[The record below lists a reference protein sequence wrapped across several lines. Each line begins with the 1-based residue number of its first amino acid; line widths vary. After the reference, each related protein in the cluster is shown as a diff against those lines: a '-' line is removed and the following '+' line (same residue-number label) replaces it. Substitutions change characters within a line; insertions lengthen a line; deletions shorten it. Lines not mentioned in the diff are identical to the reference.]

1 VPRHAPGDSPR
12 PDRSNRTNVRMIP
25 DAGRWENQPGG
36 RVDAGCPAACGRDWR
51 EERVE
56 SRTEEGGLPAVRPAV
71 RRVFN
76 LSKEACGQRD
86 GVVGRHMS
94 MRNALCRDLWN
105 PDRGSGRLWDRVPGV
120 PLSRNP
126 RLPSGTPSGTT
137 CRDRGGLY
145 RHAKPCRTWGSCR
158 GCRLSDSDRSGHF
171 RPLSPD
177 VEDCGSRGG
186 SSGKGDND
194 DDLPAVGAA
203 NPPDL

>member
-1 VPRHAPGDSPR
+1 M
-12 PDRSNRTNVRMIP
+12 T
-25 DAGRWENQPGG
+25 AGRQTTALKGLKRVAGGWSAALPPERRAPIASRTPGG
-36 RVDAGCPAACGRDWR
+36 VPDDWETTFVGGHRTAFR
-51 EERVE
+51 EVAL
-56 SRTEEGGLPAVRPAV
+56 SRRTR
-71 RRVFN
+71 
-76 LSKEACGQRD
+76 LSICSYSPT
-86 GVVGRHMS
+86 RHIT
-94 MRNALCRDLWN
+94 ALWN

-120 PLSRNP
+120 PRSRNP
-126 RLPSGTPSGTT
+126 WPPSGTPSGTT

-177 VEDCGSRGG
+177 VEECGTRGG